1 MKIID
6 ISGPIYEGIWN
17 YKGEC
22 KPFKFGKVKM
32 SYGDVEYELDSLENM
47 LAMTGTFFESSGEY
61 HNYTIND
68 IPIEKLFMIDCCVLK
83 MPYEKLKIVDNRPC
97 MFLEDLKK
105 AEKSLIP
112 IGSGIILA
120 TGYGK
125 NWERKDYVEKCP
137 FLAKDA
143 MDYIIGKKPFIVVYD
158 TPAAEND
165 VHPENIFEGYFK
177 ANILSATACINL
189 EKIEKYNVKLVV
201 MPLKLLKVTLAS
213 PCRAIVIEE

>member
-6 ISGPIYEGIWN
+6 ITGPIYEGMWN
-17 YKGEC
+17 YNGEC

-32 SYGDVEYELDSLENM
+32 SYAGIEYELDSLENM
-47 LAMTGTFFESSGEY
+47 LTMTGTYFETPGDY
-61 HNYTIND
+61 HNYTVND
-68 IPIEKLFMIDCCVLK
+68 IPIEKLFMINSYALQ
-83 MPYEKLKIVDNRPC
+83 MPYEKLKVIDSRPC

-112 IGSGIILA
+112 AGSGIILA

-143 MDYIIGKKPFIVVYD
+143 MDYLIDKKPFIVVYD

-165 VHPENIFEGYFK
+165 VHPENIFERYFK
-177 ANILSATACINL
+177 ANILSVTACINL
-189 EKIEKYNVKLVV
+189 EKIEKYNVKLTV
-201 MPLKLLKVTLAS
+201 MPLKLVKVSLAS
-213 PCRAIVIEE
+213 PCRVIAIEE